1 MILTLFKSTRLTW
14 AAKNVHMYLLAI
26 TYAYVYQIS
35 FNPLKV
41 IEGLIL
47 VSVLWGA
54 LYSLND
60 LTDLEID
67 RNDRNKR
74 NRAFVQQPIDNKIV
88 LIFIV
93 FLIFSVFAISLATLN
108 PLFTIIMLLMV
119 INQLLY
125 TLPPIRLKDTFLAP
139 LNSTATNN
147 FLRVASCSILLSN
160 ILLVPIS
167 VYLLM
172 FVVGMGTYMMYK
184 EKKKLMHGVSVVS
197 CILMAYIL
205 LMGDMNIMQFLIII
219 VPPFLATIP
228 LYLSNFFAQDQ
239 LIKQA
244 DFLYHKVVFIFYIV
258 CIIVLLF
265 Y

>member
-1 MILTLFKSTRLTW
+1 
-14 AAKNVHMYLLAI
+14 MYLLAI
-26 TYAYVYQIS
+26 TYAYVYPIS
-35 FNPLKV
+35 FNSLIV

-67 RNDRNKR
+67 RKDRNKR
-74 NRAFVQQPIDNKIV
+74 YRAFVQQPIDNKIV

-125 TLPPIRLKDTFLAP
+125 TLPPIRLKDTILAP
-139 LNSTATNN
+139 ITSTATNN
-147 FLRVASCSILLSN
+147 VLRVASCSILLSN
-160 ILLVPIS
+160 ILLVPVS

-172 FVVGMGTYMMYK
+172 FLVGLGTYMMYK
-184 EKKKLMHGVSVVS
+184 EKKKLMHGISILS
-197 CILMAYIL
+197 CILMAYIF

-239 LIKQA
+239 LIEQA
-244 DFLYHKVVFIFYIV
+244 DLLYHKVVFIFYIV
-258 CIIVLLF
+258 CVVVLLF
-265 Y
+265 F

>member
-26 TYAYVYQIS
+26 TYAYVYQIN

-47 VSVLWGA
+47 ISVLWGA

-67 RNDRNKR
+67 RKDRNKR

-88 LIFIV
+88 LIFIG
-93 FLIFSVFAISLATLN
+93 FLIFSVFTISLANLN

-147 FLRVASCSILLSN
+147 VL
-160 ILLVPIS
+160 IS
-167 VYLLM
+167 SL
-172 FVVGMGTYMMYK
+172 FTNFNWR
-184 EKKKLMHGVSVVS
+184 SV
-197 CILMAYIL
+197 
-205 LMGDMNIMQFLIII
+205 F
-219 VPPFLATIP
+219 
-228 LYLSNFFAQDQ
+228 YLSNTSTRVTS
-239 LIKQA
+239 ISS
-244 DFLYHKVVFIFYIV
+244 
-258 CIIVLLF
+258 II
-265 Y
+265 YGRRIA

>member
-1 MILTLFKSTRLTW
+1 
-14 AAKNVHMYLLAI
+14 MYLLAI

-147 FLRVASCSILLSN
+147 VLRVASCSILLSN

-184 EKKKLMHGVSVVS
+184 EKKKLMHGISVVS

-239 LIKQA
+239 
-244 DFLYHKVVFIFYIV
+244 
-258 CIIVLLF
+258 
-265 Y
+265 